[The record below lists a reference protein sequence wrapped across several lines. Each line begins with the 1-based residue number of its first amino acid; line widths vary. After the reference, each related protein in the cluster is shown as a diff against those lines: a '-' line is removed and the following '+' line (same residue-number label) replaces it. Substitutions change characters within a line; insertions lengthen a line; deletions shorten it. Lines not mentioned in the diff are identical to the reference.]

1 MLKSISF
8 NYLIFLFIMNATWLF
23 YAIKAD
29 LPDIFTINLIGTA
42 GSLAYVL
49 TYLYVKSTYQRSK
62 EELNKF
68 ILCILYILVLSS
80 PVVSKSLAG
89 TLAMIL
95 NLATYV
101 TILDSLKQ
109 TISTKDSKTINMIV
123 TCAAGMSA
131 TSWMLYALI
140 I

>member
-1 MLKSISF
+1 
-8 NYLIFLFIMNATWLF
+8 MNATWLF

>member
-80 PVVSKSLAG
+80 PVVNKSLAG

-101 TILDSLKQ
+101 TILDSLK
-109 TISTKDSKTINMIV
+109 
-123 TCAAGMSA
+123 
-131 TSWMLYALI
+131 
-140 I
+140 